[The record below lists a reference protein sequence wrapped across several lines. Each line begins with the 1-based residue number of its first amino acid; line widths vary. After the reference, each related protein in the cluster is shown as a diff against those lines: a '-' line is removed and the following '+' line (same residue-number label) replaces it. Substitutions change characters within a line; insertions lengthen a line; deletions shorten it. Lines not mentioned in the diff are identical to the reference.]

1 MTMTNSQP
9 NKQNSDQHLDVITYN
24 KNALNNLRRAIV
36 LGQGQFS
43 LILAR
48 ANYQRLQRLLIEESR
63 KSLQL
68 YHVVIPPDA
77 VSLRAVIEA
86 VTSPVSPPEPPGD
99 LPTESLVESLVEP
112 PAESPELPA
121 ESLTEPLQEPPAEQ
135 TQAAMLTGLEKIS
148 TAQKEGGA
156 SPIERL
162 LKSANLGRDELP
174 KRFPYPV
181 VLWVNDSV
189 LQQLNRYAPDLKSF
203 AATPIRFEYPA
214 PALIAVLR
222 AQAVDTFTQILDVD
236 TGVVLNNR
244 LPLSASITEPLAVR
258 ELTFALDQLEHLPA
272 AQTDLVTNSLLA
284 DLLFLQ
290 GRSLHQQGDL
300 SRAKSYYE
308 KSLIHWQLE
317 AADEAAGAARSTSR
331 KGGAGLKSRDKQAVL
346 RFHLGLWWQS
356 QAVLEKDPTRAY
368 QQARAHFEG
377 CLTIFRQQNRADRI
391 GRFMLALAEVV
402 QKLEDWPA
410 LRQVAQEGTRLH
422 HSDPARLAR
431 DYGYL
436 AEVAIARYQKDAQPS
451 LLSEAQGFA
460 QQALETSDLVLQGG
474 PSLAGPSPA
483 DTLATGTSATG
494 TSAADSEAS
503 LASKIALRYH
513 RGCYFYLLAI
523 AYQLQGQNK
532 RAVEH
537 LERTLQNVDPYYDL
551 SLYRRTLSRLWRL
564 YFDHQH
570 YAEAFEI
577 KLEQRR
583 VETLFGLRAFIGAS
597 QIRSFSVRSP
607 SASTDNHSKLPGSTT
622 QTVLSAAIKASGR
635 TKDIEALVARL
646 SQPRYPL
653 VAIHGQSGV
662 GKSSLLR
669 AGLVPRLRNLISGG
683 RTTLPVLIGSYSS
696 DWIQQ
701 IYGALK
707 SQIKSQIKS
716 HNRSAFETIDKATDE
731 TSISP
736 VDRIADEAEDSPK
749 QLLEALIEAL
759 RQLTSQ
765 QYQQVVL
772 IFDQFEDFFYEYPTF
787 KARKGLYLFLQAC
800 LDLSDVKVV
809 LALRED
815 FLHYLL
821 EWDRNADLS
830 IINHDILSKDV
841 RYYLG
846 NFTPNAAESLIHQ
859 LTQAAGFELEPGLIA
874 ALVDDLAEETG
885 EVRPIE
891 LQVVGA
897 QLQRENITTLA
908 QYSHLGRSPKAQL
921 LKNFLDSVVQDCG
934 PENNAVARSVLYLLS
949 EGDNRPLKS
958 LAELQEPL
966 LIAHIDTAPQQL
978 SLVLDILIGSGLVFE
993 VPEVS
998 GVRYQLVHEYLASL
1012 VQDRQQPGLIEVLHA
1027 ERNRR
1032 QLTEDQLQKA
1042 LAAQSDSWQQTTIAR
1057 QRAQAAEIKALISVA
1072 RSLYLSGEGINALT
1086 KALRAAQQMQSIE
1099 DVLLQRQVALC
1110 LATSVRSIH
1119 EKNELTGHRN
1129 WVLAVDCRPDGR
1141 SDSKAQLPNSADLPA
1156 SANLPATIVSASE
1169 DGTVKLWSNSGVLLQ
1184 TLSGH
1189 QAGVLDVRFSPD
1201 GQYLASASLDHTIRL
1216 WRADGEFVRLF
1227 DLGAASVTSISFSPT
1242 APLLAATYSDTTVR
1256 LWTLEGDY
1264 VRSLEGHEDWARTVA
1279 FSPDGQ
1285 RLATGGEDN
1294 TVRLWSVEGELLDT
1308 LYGHRGWVRSVAF
1321 SPDGRQIVSAGDENA
1336 LRLWS
1341 ADGYKLDTL
1350 YAHDDWVRSVAFSP
1364 NGRYIASASDDQT
1377 ICIWALDGSVL
1388 HRFNHR
1394 SSVHSVTWSADSAS
1408 VVSGGDDDQVHIWR
1422 LAGPSVHLCEGH
1434 KGIVWSARWRP
1445 ASRIAVNQTATSQI
1459 AANQATA
1466 SQTTANQTTQ
1476 EKPELAQTG
1485 LQPVSILSAGGDSAI
1500 RLWSESGQLLQSVE
1514 GHRRGVHCADWRPDG
1529 QFFASASADYS
1540 VRIWRADG
1548 ALVRTL
1554 AGHGDAVWQVRYS
1567 PDGEKLVS
1575 VSSDRTVRLWSHTG
1589 QMLQTWSDHTDTVWH
1604 ASFSPDGQYIVSA
1617 SEDNTLRLWHYQD
1630 GLVQTLN
1637 QPDSVWCASFD
1648 PHARFVASGGAD
1660 GVIRLW
1666 PVVEASQDS
1675 GEPSLRLSTESIGL
1689 QGHRDWV
1696 RSLCFSPDGQF
1707 LASASDDGTVRLWSL
1722 ADEAIGTSEVLNAES
1737 ETAQLLPPLKEHEGV
1752 VWDVDFDHTGE
1763 RLISAGADGTVRI
1776 WDLRLDALRM
1786 QGCAWLQDW
1795 LSARPDM
1802 KRQLCQEL
1810 KA

>member
-1 MTMTNSQP
+1 MTIISQQPSGAP
-9 NKQNSDQHLDVITYN
+9 NQQHLDVITYN

-48 ANYQRLQRLLIEESR
+48 ANYQRLQRLLIEESEE
-63 KSLQL
+63 SLQL
-68 YHVVIPPDA
+68 YQVVISPNA
-77 VSLRAVIEA
+77 TSLRAVIEA
-86 VTSPVSPPEPPGD
+86 TTLS
-99 LPTESLVESLVEP
+99 
-112 PAESPELPA
+112 ESPDLSSET
-121 ESLTEPLQEPPAEQ
+121 SSEPSPDPSPEQ
-135 TQAAMLTGLEKIS
+135 AQAAMVTGLEKIS
-148 TAQKEGGA
+148 TIEREGGA

-222 AQAVDTFTQILDVD
+222 AQAADTFTQILDID
-236 TGVVLNNR
+236 KGVVLNNR

-258 ELTFALDQLEHLPA
+258 ELTFALDQLEHLPS
-272 AQTDLVTNSLLA
+272 AQADLVTNSLLA

-300 SRAKSYYE
+300 LRAKSYYE

-317 AADEAAGAARSTSR
+317 TADEAAGAARSVSR
-331 KGGAGLKSRDKQAVL
+331 KESAGLKSRDKQAVL
-346 RFHLGLWWQS
+346 RFHLGLWWRS
-356 QAVLEKDPTRAY
+356 QAVLEKDPTLAY

-377 CLTIFRQQNRADRI
+377 CLTIFRQQNRTDRI
-391 GRFMLALAEVV
+391 GRFILALAEVV

-410 LRQVAQEGTRLH
+410 LQQVAQEGTRLH
-422 HSDPARLAR
+422 HGDPARLAR

-436 AEVAIARYQKDAQPS
+436 AEVAIAHYQKDARPD

-460 QQALETSDLVLQGG
+460 QQALETSDLVLQDFSRTGFSRTG
-474 PSLAGPSPA
+474 FSRTGFSPA
-483 DTLATGTSATG
+483 D
-494 TSAADSEAS
+494 DEAS
-503 LASKIALRYH
+503 LASRIALRYH

-532 RAVEH
+532 KAVEH
-537 LERTLQNVDPYYDL
+537 LERALQNVEPHYDL
-551 SLYRRTLSRLWRL
+551 SLYRSTLSRLWQL
-564 YFDHQH
+564 YFNHQH

-583 VETLFGLRAFIGAS
+583 VETFFGLRAFIGAS
-597 QIRSFSVRSP
+597 QIQAFSMRSP
-607 SASTDNHSKLPGSTT
+607 SALTHHLPASIANNSPAAGYAQPPSTT
-622 QTVLSAAIKASGR
+622 YTVLSAAIKASGR
-635 TKDIEALVARL
+635 TKDIEALVLRL
-646 SQPRYPL
+646 SQPRYPII
-653 VAIHGQSGV
+653 AIHGQSGV
-662 GKSSLLR
+662 GKSSLLK
-669 AGLVPRLRNLISGG
+669 AGLIPRLHNLISGG
-683 RTTLPVLIGSYSS
+683 RTTLPVLISSYSS
-696 DWIQQ
+696 DWVQQ
-701 IYGALK
+701 IRIALEA
-707 SQIKSQIKS
+707 QINAQS
-716 HNRSAFETIDKATDE
+716 RSTLDE
-731 TSISP
+731 TN
-736 VDRIADEAEDSPK
+736 REAGATGSTTDKVQDSPE
-749 QLLEALIEAL
+749 QLLEIL

-765 QYQQVVL
+765 QYQQVIL
-772 IFDQFEDFFYEYPTF
+772 IFDQFEDFFYEYPTL
-787 KARKGLYLFLQAC
+787 KARKGLYLFLQDC
-800 LDLSDVKVV
+800 LNLSNVKVV
-809 LALRED
+809 LSLRED

-830 IINHDILSKDV
+830 IINDDILSKEV

-846 NFTPNAAESLIHQ
+846 NFTPKAAESLIHQ

-897 QLQRENITTLA
+897 QLQRENVTTLA
-908 QYSHLGRSPKAQL
+908 QYSQLGRSPKTQL
-921 LKNFLDSVVQDCG
+921 LKNFLDSVVRDCG
-934 PENNAVARSVLYLLS
+934 PENSAVARSVLYLLS
-949 EGDNRPLKS
+949 EGENRPLKS
-958 LAELQEPL
+958 FAELQEPL
-966 LIAHIDTAPQQL
+966 LIAHVNTAPHQL

-1012 VQDRQQPGLIEVLHA
+1012 VQDQQQPGLIEVLHA

-1032 QLTEDQLQKA
+1032 QLTEAQLKKA
-1042 LAAQSDSWQQTTIAR
+1042 LAAQSDSWQQTAIAR
-1057 QRAQAAEIKALISVA
+1057 QKAQAAEINALISVA

-1086 KALRAAQQMQSIE
+1086 KALQAAQQVQPIE
-1099 DVLLQRQVALC
+1099 DALLQMQVALC
-1110 LATSVRSIH
+1110 LAICVRSIH
-1119 EKNELTGHRN
+1119 EKNELAGHRN
-1129 WVLAVDCRPDGR
+1129 WVLSVDCCPGSHLDKRLDDHSDGQPR
-1141 SDSKAQLPNSADLPA
+1141 LSNAACSAA
-1156 SANLPATIVSASE
+1156 SIASASE
-1169 DGTVKLWSNSGVLLQ
+1169 DGSVKLWNDAGKLLQ

-1201 GQYLASASLDHTIRL
+1201 GQYIASASLDHTIRL
-1216 WRADGEFVRLF
+1216 WRTNGEFVRVF
-1227 DLGAASVTSISFSPT
+1227 DLGTASVTSLSFSPT
-1242 APLLAATYSDTTVR
+1242 APILAATYSDTTIR
-1256 LWTLEGDY
+1256 LWTLEGES

-1279 FSPDGQ
+1279 FSPDGS

-1341 ADGYKLDTL
+1341 VDGYKLDTF
-1350 YAHDDWVRSVAFSP
+1350 YGHEDWVRSVAFSP

-1377 ICIWALDGSVL
+1377 IRIWALDGSLL

-1394 SSVHSVTWSADSAS
+1394 SSVHSVAWSADSTA
-1408 VVSGGDDDQVHIWR
+1408 VISGGDDDQVHIWR
-1422 LAGPSVHLCEGH
+1422 LVGPSVHRCEGH
-1434 KGIVWSARWRP
+1434 QGIVWSARW
-1445 ASRIAVNQTATSQI
+1445 
-1459 AANQATA
+1459 
-1466 SQTTANQTTQ
+1466 
-1476 EKPELAQTG
+1476 
-1485 LQPVSILSAGGDSAI
+1485 QPVRQKTKRETEQTQTHQKISILSAGSDAAV
-1500 RLWSESGQLLQSVE
+1500 RLWSDSGKLLQSVE
-1514 GHRRGVHCADWRPDG
+1514 GHQRGVHCADWRPDG

-1540 VRIWRADG
+1540 IRIWRLDG
-1548 ALVRTL
+1548 TQVRAL

-1567 PDGEKLVS
+1567 PDGERLVS

-1589 QMLQTWSDHTDTVWH
+1589 QMLKTWSDHTDTVWH

-1617 SEDNTLRLWHYQD
+1617 SEDNTLRLWHCQN
-1630 GLVQTLN
+1630 GLVQTLRFEGTSADTSEHKS
-1637 QPDSVWCASFD
+1637 DSVWCAAFD
-1648 PHARFVASGGAD
+1648 PQARFVASGGAD
-1660 GVIRLW
+1660 GLIRLW
-1666 PVVEASQDS
+1666 PVINSSQDKNQ
-1675 GEPSLRLSTESIGL
+1675 PSLRLSAAPIAL

-1696 RSLCFSPDGQF
+1696 RSLCFSPNGQF

-1722 ADEAIGTSEVLNAES
+1722 TDEALGTSEVLNAEN
-1737 ETAQLLPPLKEHEGV
+1737 AQLLPPLREHEGV
-1752 VWDVDFDHTGE
+1752 IWDVDFDHTGE

-1776 WDLRLDALRM
+1776 WDLRLDRLRA

-1795 LSARPDM
+1795 LSARPDVQQ
-1802 KRQLCQEL
+1802 QLCQE
-1810 KA
+1810 